1 MGTTNAL
8 GMAEEVADGNIT
20 LYKALEWHL
29 TANHYPPMPLAMVGV
44 CQHIIETQGDWG
56 YDDYIS
62 LPEDILWREESQA
75 PIFAIIETFHLD
87 PFLEQFEDED

>member
-1 MGTTNAL
+1 MGTANAL
-8 GMAEEVADGNIT
+8 SMAGAVTDGDIS

-29 TANHYPPMPLAMVGV
+29 TTNHYPPMPLAMVGV

-62 LPEDILWREESQA
+62 LPEDVLWREESQA
-75 PIFAIIETFHLD
+75 PIFAVIETFHLD
-87 PFLEQFEDED
+87 PFLEHADLEE